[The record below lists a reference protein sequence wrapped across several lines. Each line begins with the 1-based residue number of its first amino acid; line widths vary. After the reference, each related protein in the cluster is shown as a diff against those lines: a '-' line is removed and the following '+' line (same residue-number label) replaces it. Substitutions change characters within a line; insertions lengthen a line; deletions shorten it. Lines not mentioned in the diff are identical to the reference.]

1 MEEMKSVL
9 KDLQNNSCRTREL
22 SDHEVETFSN
32 IQHLQRYFPALDV
45 FNLSEIEYSQK
56 NIELPSKYFVHLWES
71 KDGQHPRIWNAFR
84 QSMDSTTS
92 SEPCK
97 VFTKVI
103 HLLNPID
110 MLKKHYYCP
119 EHPLLP
125 QSDQTWKSTLLK
137 LHSRNNQAYVDAV
150 ANFVMSRFREL
161 DLSPHCVLYYGS
173 YTGIDT
179 KYSYNISGEFDTYRQ
194 CRWFWNGIKSLNGR
208 ITLSHVNEIEKNTR
222 YKQFYEEITTCPFDL
237 DNAILDLDPFIEND
251 ENNDTLS
258 IASIESCTFDDI
270 QEQSD
275 TEDNTTEDCQ
285 SNNEIS
291 DDSISD
297 NSSHNSS
304 DFSDLSDGSDS
315 SEIDIDV
322 CLQIPNMPVI
332 LIAQEAQEGVMD
344 ALLDED
350 ELDNQ
355 ERGTTGWETR
365 WIAWLFQVIATL
377 SFLQSTINF
386 THNDLHA
393 NNIVWRKTDKKYLYY
408 KAKDKTI
415 WRIPTFG
422 KIFSIIDFGRSI
434 FRLGKHQWISDDHWP
449 DQDAGDQYNFGPFY
463 DPSKPKVLPNPSFDL
478 CRLAISLI
486 NGLFDEP
493 PRKKKGKNVQIL
505 SEEGSWKVYETCS
518 PLYNLL
524 WSWTVD
530 DAGRTVYE
538 DKDGDEKYEGF
549 ELYIR
554 IAHDVHNSVPKE
566 QLYHPVFKSYIWDKK
581 VPQTEKIYSVGA

>member
-9 KDLQNNSCRTREL
+9 KDLQNDSCRIREL

-45 FNLSEIEYSQK
+45 FNISDLEYSQK
-56 NIELPSKYFVHLWES
+56 NIELPSKYFVHLWDS
-71 KDGQHPRIWNAFR
+71 KEDKHPKIWNAFR
-84 QSMDSTTS
+84 QPIDSTTS

-97 VFTKVI
+97 VFTKIV

-110 MLKKHYYCP
+110 MIKQRHYCP

-125 QSDQTWKSTLLK
+125 QSEKTWKSTLLK
-137 LHSRNNQAYVDAV
+137 LHSRHNQAYVDTV

-161 DLSPHCVLYYGS
+161 DLLPHCVLYYGS

-179 KYSYNISGEFDTYRQ
+179 NYSYNISSEFDTYRQ
-194 CRWFWNGIKSLNGR
+194 CRWFWNGIKSLNAR
-208 ITLSHVNEIEKNTR
+208 VTLSHSNDVEKDTR
-222 YKQFYEEITTCPFDL
+222 YKQFYDEITTCPFDM
-237 DNAILDLDPFIEND
+237 DNVIHELDPFNVNDNCAEKTDND
-251 ENNDTLS
+251 ELLS
-258 IASIESCTFDDI
+258 IASMESYQFEDD
-270 QEQSD
+270 QYDSKSDLSNQSTD
-275 TEDNTTEDCQ
+275 ADH
-285 SNNEIS
+285 SVVS
-291 DDSISD
+291 DGSD
-297 NSSHNSS
+297 GS
-304 DFSDLSDGSDS
+304 DGSDVSDLSD
-315 SEIDIDV
+315 DIDV
-322 CLQIPNMPVI
+322 DVCIQIPNMPVI
-332 LIAQEAQEGVMD
+332 VINQEAQEGVMD

-350 ELDNQ
+350 ELDNH
-355 ERGTTGWETR
+355 ERGTTGWEAR
-365 WIAWLFQVIATL
+365 WIAWLFQVIAAL
-377 SFLQSTINF
+377 AFLQKTINF

-408 KAKDKTI
+408 KTQDRTI

-434 FRLGKHQWISDDHWP
+434 FRLGKHEWISDDHWP

-493 PRKKKGKNVQIL
+493 PRKKKGKNIQIL
-505 SEEGSWKVYETCS
+505 SEEGSWKVYETSS

-554 IAHDVHNSVPKE
+554 IAQDVHNSIPKD
-566 QLYHPVFKSYIWDKK
+566 QLRNPIFKSYIWDKK
-581 VPQTEKIYSVGA
+581 VPHTEKIYSLGV